1 MTPEFR
7 LRPARLSCV
16 PCSSRLTSF
25 PVGVV
30 NQQPRSELRHR
41 PGKDPPRGPLSRLL
55 TRRRVQSSHCSGPR
69 GRSHLGPLTPTPGTA
84 YQVVSAPSET
94 RIQTVT
100 FASLPP
106 LPGLIRVVEDVFV
119 LLPSTLSCCPFL
131 LISLTH
137 ACFLLS
143 PELSGRTPASER
155 LLLGLPLTQ
164 NALSSRRLL
173 GRLPPMLQVF
183 VYISHWK

>member
-69 GRSHLGPLTPTPGTA
+69 GRSLLGPLTPTPGTA
-84 YQVVSAPSET
+84 CQVVSAPSET

-100 FASLPP
+100 VSHRFRRCPVSYASLKTSSCCSPAP
-106 LPGLIRVVEDVFV
+106 YPAV
-119 LLPSTLSCCPFL
+119 LSCLPAL
-131 LISLTH
+131 PTLAS
-137 ACFLLS
+137 CFLQNS
-143 PELSGRTPASER
+143 
-155 LLLGLPLTQ
+155 LGAHLPRS
-164 NALSSRRLL
+164 ACSW
-173 GRLPPMLQVF
+173 VF
-183 VYISHWK
+183 P